1 MIQSMTGYG
10 RGSAGNGG
18 SKVIVQIKSVNG
30 RFLDL
35 KIHGFD
41 IDYAHEKSIRDI
53 ISDELIRG
61 TIHVTI
67 EGDRNNKIQSMSF
80 NEERFEAIEKILLM
94 IQKKYGR
101 HLDMGDII
109 GASDLFTHA
118 ENNEMSAKDL
128 SNAVRSACKNVIKMR
143 KVEGEKLKS
152 DFSSRLGILRKVLN
166 QINENIPFELEKRV
180 ERYRLRISELMN
192 DISVDESRMS
202 QEIAML
208 AEKADVTEEIV
219 RLKSH
224 FDQFSDMLGGSDPV
238 GRRLNFL
245 LQEISREI
253 NTIGSKSTSEKIVN
267 YIITMK
273 DETEK
278 MREQVQNIL

>member
-35 KIHGFD
+35 KIHGLD